1 MICSQLDGEE
11 LEKCILQD
19 LESRGYGA
27 FIPLTA
33 KVLLDSVSCPDSSAN
48 GEVGQEPLEEQLGS
62 FDNDG
67 FENLSQIHLPN
78 FSDCSF
84 EFATLWECMSAP
96 WGQCGLQVLL
106 TVCLSLCIMSAFL
119 LLFTKNK
126 VVLPW
131 LNKTVRQIATYLQN
145 SRLANLPSRT
155 RASSS
160 ISGTRPRNL
169 SNRINPR
176 TIFPKMSLAMRRRLK
191 SSSPNGLSYKVL
203 LKFHTFYLKLI
214 PCFTQVHIGCFKL
227 QRVEI
232 NSQIF
237 EKLPYNLPYQ
247 TAIFLV
253 YVNNC

>member
-1 MICSQLDGEE
+1 MCSQLNGKE

-33 KVLLDSVSCPDSSAN
+33 KVLIDSVSCPDSSEN
-48 GEVGQEPLEEQLGS
+48 GEIGQESLEESLGP
-62 FDNDG
+62 FDKDG

-78 FSDCSF
+78 LSDCSF
-84 EFATLWECMSAP
+84 EFANVWECMSAP

-119 LLFTKNK
+119 LLLTKNK

-131 LNKTVRQIATYLQN
+131 LNKTVRQVTSYLQN
-145 SRLANLPSRT
+145 SQLANLPSRT

-160 ISGTRPRNL
+160 INGTRPRNL

-191 SSSPNGLSYKVL
+191 SSSPHGLSYKVFN
-203 LKFHTFYLKLI
+203 FHIFY
-214 PCFTQVHIGCFKL
+214 
-227 QRVEI
+227 
-232 NSQIF
+232 
-237 EKLPYNLPYQ
+237 
-247 TAIFLV
+247 
-253 YVNNC
+253 

>member
-1 MICSQLDGEE
+1 MICSQLHGEE

-33 KVLLDSVSCPDSSAN
+33 KVLLDSVSCPESSEN
-48 GEVGQEPLEEQLGS
+48 GEIGQEPLEESLGP
-62 FDNDG
+62 FDKKG
-67 FENLSQIHLPN
+67 FENLSQIHRPN
-78 FSDCSF
+78 LSDCSF
-84 EFATLWECMSAP
+84 EFANVLECMYAP

-119 LLFTKNK
+119 LLLTKNK

-131 LNKTVRQIATYLQN
+131 LNKTVRQVATYLQN

-160 ISGTRPRNL
+160 INGTRPRNL

-176 TIFPKMSLAMRRRLK
+176 TIFPKMNSAVRRRLK
-191 SSSPNGLSYKVL
+191 SSSPNGLSYKVIL
-203 LKFHTFYLKLI
+203 
-214 PCFTQVHIGCFKL
+214 
-227 QRVEI
+227 
-232 NSQIF
+232 NSTHFI
-237 EKLPYNLPYQ
+237 
-247 TAIFLV
+247 
-253 YVNNC
+253 

>member
-1 MICSQLDGEE
+1 MICSQLHGEE

-33 KVLLDSVSCPDSSAN
+33 KVLLDSVSCPESSEN
-48 GEVGQEPLEEQLGS
+48 GGIGQEPLEESLGP
-62 FDNDG
+62 FDKKG
-67 FENLSQIHLPN
+67 FENLSQIHRPN
-78 FSDCSF
+78 LSDCSF
-84 EFATLWECMSAP
+84 EFANVLECMYAP

-119 LLFTKNK
+119 LVLTKNK

-131 LNKTVRQIATYLQN
+131 LNKTVRQVATYLQN

-160 ISGTRPRNL
+160 INGTRPRNL

-176 TIFPKMSLAMRRRLK
+176 TLFPKMNSAVRRRLK
-191 SSSPNGLSYKVL
+191 SSSPNGLSYKVIL
-203 LKFHTFYLKLI
+203 
-214 PCFTQVHIGCFKL
+214 
-227 QRVEI
+227 
-232 NSQIF
+232 NSTHFI
-237 EKLPYNLPYQ
+237 
-247 TAIFLV
+247 
-253 YVNNC
+253 

>member
-19 LESRGYGA
+19 LESRGFGA

-33 KVLLDSVSCPDSSAN
+33 KVLLDSVSCPESSEN
-48 GEVGQEPLEEQLGS
+48 GGIGQEPLEESLGP
-62 FDNDG
+62 FDKKG
-67 FENLSQIHLPN
+67 FENLSQIHRPN
-78 FSDCSF
+78 LSDCSF
-84 EFATLWECMSAP
+84 EFANVLECMYAP

-119 LLFTKNK
+119 LLLTKNK

-131 LNKTVRQIATYLQN
+131 LNKTVRQVATYLQN

-160 ISGTRPRNL
+160 INGTRPRSL

-176 TIFPKMSLAMRRRLK
+176 TIFPKMNLAVRRRLK
-191 SSSPNGLSYKVL
+191 SSSPNGLSYKV
-203 LKFHTFYLKLI
+203 FLI
-214 PCFTQVHIGCFKL
+214 STYFI
-227 QRVEI
+227 
-232 NSQIF
+232 
-237 EKLPYNLPYQ
+237 
-247 TAIFLV
+247 
-253 YVNNC
+253 